1 MTQQEFIAR
10 AREIHGDKYDYSKVD
25 FTSTKKDIQ
34 IICPIHGEFTQNA
47 GAHIYEKHGCKLCGI
62 EKGNNSRRFNTNS
75 YKNMGVG
82 VNDMRYISNE
92 KDKVF
97 IRIWNSMLI
106 RCYGKVYKAQKPTY
120 IGCTVCTEW
129 QTFSNFR
136 KWCLQYYID
145 GYQLDKDILVKGNK
159 VYSPETC
166 CFVPQEINSIILN
179 CKGSRGNL
187 PIGVTRNK
195 DKFEARYSV
204 NGKRVYLGLYTNANK
219 AFAAY
224 KQAKENYIKSIAKKY
239 FKEGKIAQ
247 KVYQALLNYNI
258 NIKD

>member
-25 FTSTKKDIQ
+25 FTSTKKNIQ

-47 GAHIYEKHGCKLCGI
+47 GAHIYGKHGCKLCSI

-120 IGCTVCTEW
+120 MGCTVCTEW

-145 GYQLDKDILVKGNK
+145 GYHLDKDILVKGNK

-166 CFVPQEINSIILN
+166 CFVPAEINTILLS
-179 CKGSRGNL
+179 CKKSRGRY
-187 PIGVTRNK
+187 PIGVTLYKGRYRARINK
-195 DKFEARYSV
+195 
-204 NGKRVYLGLYTNANK
+204 NGKLQDIGFYTTK
-219 AFAAY
+219 DEAFYAY
-224 KQAKENYIKSIAKKY
+224 KNEKENYIKSIAEKY

-258 NIKD
+258 SIKD

>member
-62 EKGNNSRRFNTNS
+62 EKGNNSRRFNTIS

-106 RCYGKVYKAQKPTY
+106 RCYGKVY
-120 IGCTVCTEW
+120 
-129 QTFSNFR
+129 
-136 KWCLQYYID
+136 
-145 GYQLDKDILVKGNK
+145 
-159 VYSPETC
+159 
-166 CFVPQEINSIILN
+166 
-179 CKGSRGNL
+179 
-187 PIGVTRNK
+187 
-195 DKFEARYSV
+195 
-204 NGKRVYLGLYTNANK
+204 
-219 AFAAY
+219 
-224 KQAKENYIKSIAKKY
+224 
-239 FKEGKIAQ
+239 
-247 KVYQALLNYNI
+247 
-258 NIKD
+258 